1 VDHTTGEIVFSFS
14 MVTINATNHVVMQ
27 QFHRPDDEK
36 RSIVVLQ
43 DNEYLPWLE
52 ASQDEARGLLNLA
65 PDRFLDSEPVPR

>member
-1 VDHTTGEIVFSFS
+1 
-14 MVTINATNHVVMQ
+14 MQ